1 MKILYGV
8 EAGYIIQDVPEFM
21 NLIKN
26 NTELFDFRQ
35 SIFLLEERDDAEFT
49 KNVLT
54 DAGLFEELFVLCYI
68 KSGVK
73 GETFEDFAIE
83 TENGVFLF
91 TEHLSAF
98 TITGGNKEDIR
109 MALLQ
114 FQEHLVFTAK
124 EEKMPAVYFSEL
136 HLKELITGIAQAYDI
151 QVSFLDLD
159 KQEKKI

>member
-26 NTELFDFRQ
+26 NTELFDFQQ
-35 SIFLLEERDDAEFT
+35 SIFLFEERTHAEFT
-49 KNVLT
+49 KSVLV
-54 DAGLFEELFVLCYI
+54 DAGLFEEFFKLYYI

-83 TENGVFLF
+83 TESGVCLF
-91 TEHLSAF
+91 TELLSAF
-98 TITGGNKEDIR
+98 TITGGNMEDIR
-109 MALLQ
+109 MAVYQ

-124 EEKMPAVYFSEL
+124 EDTMPAVYFTEF
-136 HLKELITGIAQAYDI
+136 HLKDLIIGIAEAYDI

-159 KQEKKI
+159 K

>member
-26 NTELFDFRQ
+26 NTELFDFQ
-35 SIFLLEERDDAEFT
+35 QNIFLFEERNDAEFT
-49 KNVLT
+49 KSVLV
-54 DAGLFEELFVLCYI
+54 DAGLFEEFFKLCYI

-83 TENGVFLF
+83 TESGVCLF
-91 TEHLSAF
+91 SELLSAF

-109 MALLQ
+109 MAVYQ
-114 FQEHLVFTAK
+114 FQEHLVFTKK

-136 HLKELITGIAQAYDI
+136 HLKDLIIGIAEAYDI

-159 KQEKKI
+159 K